1 MPRCHR
7 ESERRL
13 FETAEAQEGFFTT
26 KEAKAA
32 GFASTLPPARETIPP
47 SEFTLIETKHV
58 GGCSSAGLSCE
69 DPFLP

>member
-32 GFASTLPPARETIPP
+32 GFAENTHPYHVRSGTGSGNIGASTGSPCFR
-47 SEFTLIETKHV
+47 
-58 GGCSSAGLSCE
+58 
-69 DPFLP
+69 